1 LIEEATPILRFSK
14 WTISK
19 EHNEDKYNLIKEL
32 IERPANK
39 DKINYTMK
47 NNNIVIL

>member
-1 LIEEATPILRFSK
+1 
-14 WTISK
+14 
-19 EHNEDKYNLIKEL
+19 L

-47 NNNIVIL
+47 NNNIVILWIKDTNSWIGTSK